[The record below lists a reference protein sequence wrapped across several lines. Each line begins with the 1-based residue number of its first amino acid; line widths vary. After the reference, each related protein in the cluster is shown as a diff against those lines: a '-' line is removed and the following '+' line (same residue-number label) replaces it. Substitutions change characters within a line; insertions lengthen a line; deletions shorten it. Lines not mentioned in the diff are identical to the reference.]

1 MQALIFSWLTYIV
14 GSYFLDGEFRK
25 SIYLIGALL
34 TLVSYLSI
42 NAYAGSL
49 PITDGLFI
57 VYFYFLFLHITT
69 ESNTGYRLLFS
80 TVYLGVLVSFIISY
94 FLNPEISKFIVP
106 LSGLLLIFKRYSSK
120 TDMLIWIIITSLA
133 SFSYLLG
140 KEIFYYMNIPFV
152 FYFIRES
159 VSNLFQQLEKE
170 KRRYRDF
177 VDRAINSEIQKQYAE
192 LDDELKITYK
202 KLKEIFKLSN
212 YTLSPSEIEDIAER
226 VVEGLHNLGYSGVV
240 LYVNFGNYYV
250 FKKSGFFPYVKNYLE
265 EKFEKINKITISDDE
280 KHIFLP
286 LKSDKEKI
294 GVLGV
299 YKKEGISPKEIEY
312 LSTYANS
319 VAISIT
325 KTIYFKEINK
335 LQELLEKTFES
346 VDIGIAIINK
356 DFKIERANKAL
367 ENITGKKPEGDIFE
381 IVPEI
386 QPLKEEIKQ
395 VIQNKKTI
403 DTILSSINRKGS
415 IYRIKAL
422 PLISSDNVDV
432 DKVVIVIEDV
442 TEKENLEAQLLE
454 TEKHAVIGKM
464 AAGLSHDIKNPL
476 AAISASAFAIKKRG
490 ETLEDGKIIELA
502 KKIEKNS
509 SRAAEIINRLLNY
522 AKPSYYKAENV
533 DLKET
538 LISSI
543 DFAIPDSKKKDIK
556 IHKRL
561 KSGVYTY
568 GDKSA
573 LQQIFINILI
583 NAAEAMNH
591 KGKIEIKL
599 SKNEQYA
606 VVSIK
611 DTGPGIPEDLIE
623 EIFDPFFTTKE
634 KGTGL
639 GLSVVNRI
647 VKDHSGKIEVISKE
661 GEGTEFIIKLPLS
674 ED

>member
-14 GSYFLDGEFRK
+14 GSYFLEREFRK
-25 SIYLIGALL
+25 TIYLIGALL
-34 TLVSYLSI
+34 TLISYLSI
-42 NAYAGSL
+42 NAYAGNLKIIDS
-49 PITDGLFI
+49 LFI
-57 VYFYFLFLHITT
+57 IYFYFLFLHATT
-69 ESNTGYRLLFS
+69 DSHIGYRFVFS
-80 TVYLGVLVSFIISY
+80 LVYLGIFLSYIILH
-94 FLNPEISKFIVP
+94 FLYPEISKFVIP
-106 LSGLLLIFKRYSSK
+106 LSGFLLILKRYSSK
-120 TDMLIWIIITSLA
+120 TDIFVWSGITFLA
-133 SFSYLLG
+133 SFSYIFG
-140 KEIFYYMNIPFV
+140 KEIFYYSNIPFV
-152 FYFIRES
+152 IYFIKES
-159 VSNLFQQLEKE
+159 VSNLFLQLEKE
-170 KRRYRDF
+170 KRRYKDF
-177 VDRAINSEIQKQYAE
+177 VDRAISSEIQKQYAE

-226 VVEGLHNLGYSGVV
+226 VVEGLHNLGYSGVI
-240 LYVNFGNYYV
+240 LYVNTNHYYV

-265 EKFEKINKITISDDE
+265 EKFENINKITISDDE

-356 DFKIERANKAL
+356 EFKIERANKAL
-367 ENITGKKPEGDIFE
+367 ENLTGKKPEGEIFE

-490 ETLEDGKIIELA
+490 NRLKDNKIIELA
-502 KKIEKNS
+502 EKIEKNS

-533 DLKET
+533 ELREI
-538 LISSI
+538 LLSSI

-556 IHKRL
+556 VYKRL
-561 KSGVYTY
+561 RSGIFTY
-568 GDKSA
+568 GDRSA
-573 LQQIFINILI
+573 LQQIFINLLI

-599 SKNEQYA
+599 TKNEQYA

-611 DTGPGIPEDLIE
+611 DDGPGIPEDLID

-647 VKDHSGKIEVISKE
+647 VKDHSGKIEVVSGE

-674 ED
+674 EE